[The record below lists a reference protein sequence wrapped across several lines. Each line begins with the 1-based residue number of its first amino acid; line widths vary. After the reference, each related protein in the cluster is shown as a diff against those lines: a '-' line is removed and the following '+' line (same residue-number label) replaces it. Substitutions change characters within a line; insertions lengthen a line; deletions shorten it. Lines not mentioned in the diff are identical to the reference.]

1 MKIELNITLACNMSC
16 TCCDRMC
23 DIYKD
28 RTEHMSLD
36 QIDKFIRHS
45 KGRIIERIKILG
57 GEPLLHPQF
66 VEIYNKL
73 HFAFKGVRT
82 TRLIKA
88 ESNHILPIPDVIQT
102 PSMLIAGV
110 PLEEK
115 MHLPYLWHPKDL
127 GYDIGAQTGCR
138 HLNRCGTSL
147 DKYGYLPC
155 SSAIMISRLFGLTD
169 LYRDYL
175 PSKPWG
181 LDRLCQHCIFA
192 MPKRWRAKHSKY
204 LKDFTKEERTPTK
217 RFKEA
222 MDKFDHNEFY
232 KTQKEF

>member
-1 MKIELNITLACNMSC
+1 MKIELNITLACNLSC
-16 TCCDRMC
+16 HSCNRMC
-23 DIYKD
+23 DVYKD
-28 RTEHMSLD
+28 RTEHMSLE
-36 QIDKFIRHS
+36 QIGKFVKHA
-45 KGRIIERIKILG
+45 KGRTIERIKILG

-73 HFAFKGVRT
+73 FTAFRSNRQTK
-82 TRLIKA
+82 LIKA
-88 ESNHILPIPDVIQT
+88 ETNHSLPVPDVQQT
-102 PSMLIAGV
+102 YKMMVVGV
-110 PLEEK
+110 HPLDK

-127 GYDIGAQTGCR
+127 GFEIPAQPKCR
-138 HLNRCGTSL
+138 HLCRCGTSL

-155 SSAIMISRLFGLTD
+155 SAAIMLVRLFGMTD

-175 PSKPWG
+175 PYKPWG
-181 LDRLCQHCIFA
+181 LDRICQHCIFG

-204 LKDFTKEERTPTK
+204 IKEFPEEYKIPTK

-222 MDKFDHNEFY
+222 MEKFDHNELY